1 MVEFSLENLQVVRK
15 LLAFWEVGV
24 VLIVVGGAEGLAIT
38 VVLVLKESLTIV
50 VFTKLKRRI
59 NRFANAVLQILILNK
74 FKAS

>member
-15 LLAFWEVGV
+15 LLAFWEGGV

-50 VFTKLKRRI
+50 VFT
-59 NRFANAVLQILILNK
+59 
-74 FKAS
+74 

>member
-15 LLAFWEVGV
+15 LLAFWEGGV

-50 VFTKLKRRI
+50 VFTKLYGDKI
-59 NRFANAVLQILILNK
+59 VGESKCL
-74 FKAS
+74 